1 MAALAPQLPGPAVVK
16 AALFMTVKVR
26 HPLCARLYAR
36 QAERAE
42 GLGLAE
48 RRRRLLDGLAG
59 RVLEI
64 GAGTGTNLAHYPPS
78 VAEVVAVEPEPYLRQ
93 RLAEASELA
102 PVAVTVIDAAAEEL
116 PFEDGAFDA
125 AVSCLVLCSVG
136 DPVRALGELRRVLR
150 PGAELR
156 FLEHVGSAQPGRR
169 RMQRVADAM
178 VWPLLSGGCH
188 LGRDTTQLI
197 TAAGFAIEQSERFAF
212 GIPPL
217 DPPKTHALGVARIPA
232 T

>member
-1 MAALAPQLPGPAVVK
+1 
-16 AALFMTVKVR
+16 MTVKVR

-36 QAERAE
+36 QVERAE
-42 GLGLAE
+42 DLGLAE
-48 RRRRLLDGLAG
+48 RRRRLLDGLSG

-64 GAGTGTNLAHYPPS
+64 GAGTGINLAHYPLS

-93 RLAEASELA
+93 RLAQAAALA
-102 PVAVTVIDAAAEEL
+102 PVAVAVTIIDAAAEEL

-136 DPVRALGELRRVLR
+136 DPLRALGELRRVLR

-156 FLEHVGSAQPGRR
+156 FLEHVASSQPGRR
-169 RMQRVADAM
+169 RMQRAADATL
-178 VWPLLSGGCH
+178 WPLLSGGCH
-188 LGRDTTQLI
+188 LGRDTTQHI
-197 TAAGFAIEQSERFAF
+197 SDAGLVIERDERFAF

-217 DPPKTHALGVARIPA
+217 DPPKTHALGVARAPA